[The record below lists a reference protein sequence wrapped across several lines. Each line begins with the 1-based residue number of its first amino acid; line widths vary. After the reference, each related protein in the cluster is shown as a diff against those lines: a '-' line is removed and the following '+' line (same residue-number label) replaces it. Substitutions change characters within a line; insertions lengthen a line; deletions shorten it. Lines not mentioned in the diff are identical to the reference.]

1 MHRRLLLPSMLVLAA
16 ACGSG
21 TDTQSQP
28 LTLEG
33 TWTQSAHLVDSV
45 HGDDH
50 AHFGSYAFAQAAG
63 GGYTGTGQ
71 QDGLCSGA
79 GTHYTGPLADT
90 TTFQITNA
98 TLSGRTVSFQR
109 DICSFSG
116 SFVAGRN
123 DRITGTATCA
133 YTRNGVDYSF
143 SGGWQADRVSN

>member
-16 ACGSG
+16 ACSSG

-33 TWTQSAHLVDSV
+33 TWTQSAHLVDTA

-50 AHFGSYAFAQAAG
+50 AHFGTYAFVQANS

-71 QDGLCSGA
+71 QDGLCTAA
-79 GTHYTGPLADT
+79 GQHYTGPLADT
-90 TTFQITNA
+90 TTFQITSA
-98 TLSGRTVSFQR
+98 VLTDRQVTIQR
-109 DICSFSG
+109 DICTFSG

-133 YTRNGVDYSF
+133 YTRNGVNYTF
-143 SGGWQADRVSN
+143 TGGWQADRVSN